1 MKLVRFWVFL
11 ITSILFSNASL
22 ADELCDVELG
32 HGLIIT
38 DDVIRIVDKG
48 QTNVQINND
57 TQLFIRGRWVELN
70 DEEMQVLKEYS
81 KGLRSTVPELVKL
94 ATDGVNLGLS
104 AIEQVVT
111 GFTDKEPEVLKDQLK
126 YVEIALKDKFKAGDD
141 FFYIAPQSLSKLD
154 DFFEKEISQKIHSAV
169 HGSLGAILVA
179 LGDAFESNE
188 GNIEQ
193 KITGMGER
201 IDIIASEIDKSL
213 QKKVVQL
220 EQKANQYCGCLRTLN
235 ETEDKLQQLVP
246 ELADFDLVQ
255 VKGLSL

>member
-1 MKLVRFWVFL
+1 MKLVRFWVCL
-11 ITSILFSNASL
+11 VVSLLFSSPLL

-32 HGLIIT
+32 HGVIIT
-38 DDVIRIVDKG
+38 NDVIRIVDNG
-48 QTNVQINND
+48 QTNVQIND
-57 TQLFIRGRWVELN
+57 DSQLFIRGRWIELN
-70 DEEMQVLKEYS
+70 QDEEQILREYS
-81 KGLRSTVPELVKL
+81 KGLRNTVPELVKL

-126 YVEIALKDKFKAGDD
+126 YVEIALKDKFKVGDD
-141 FFYIAPQSLSKLD
+141 FYYIAPQSLSKLD

-193 KITGMGER
+193 KISGMGER
-201 IDIIASEIDKSL
+201 IDIISIEIDKSL

-220 EQKANQYCGCLRTLN
+220 EDKANEYCGCLRTLN